1 MTTSARSIRPTFA
14 QSVADRLLAQRPI
27 LGDMYFTSL
36 ADGRMPRESFAR
48 SQRQFF
54 FAVRFFSRPMAALM
68 SRMPCSS
75 SRRTLM
81 HNLSEEHGLDD
92 EEGRGLNP
100 AMAHDRTFL
109 AFLATLGVSRD
120 EMQRE
125 VEGPE
130 VRAFNLALLGAC
142 FGESPSFA
150 YACLGAIEYAFADI
164 SALIG
169 KAVVDRGWIAASEL
183 VHYKLHAEI
192 DKRHAAELFEE
203 VDPDAPA
210 DAEAGVAFGLHIF
223 ARFYSGL
230 LCTQ

>member
-1 MTTSARSIRPTFA
+1 
-14 QSVADRLLAQRPI
+14 
-27 LGDMYFTSL
+27 
-36 ADGRMPRESFAR
+36 
-48 SQRQFF
+48 
-54 FAVRFFSRPMAALM
+54 MAALM
-68 SRMPCSS
+68 SRMRCSS

-81 HNLSEEHGLDD
+81 HNLAEEHGLDD
-92 EEGRGLNP
+92 EQVGGLDP

-109 AFLATLGVSRD
+109 AFLETLGVSHD
-120 EMQRE
+120 DMQCE

-142 FGESPSFA
+142 FGESPAFA
-150 YACLGAIEYAFADI
+150 YACLGAIEYAFADV

-169 KAVVDRGWIAASEL
+169 TAVVDRGWIAAPDL

-203 VDPDAPA
+203 VDPDAPS
-210 DAEAGVAFGLHIF
+210 DAEAGVQFGLHIF
-223 ARFYSGL
+223 ARLYSGL